1 MRSSEVNYDYDKSLP
16 TDEASFG
23 YIEDEFSTSSD
34 LVDATFSVM
43 PILLGL
49 VAVVFVA
56 VVIFIVYA
64 QARNSRKIKSSG
76 LDPITFETDLKTKL
90 AQSNLLAPK
99 QSLEAKLEELTS
111 LRSRGVISNDEYL
124 QARQDLLKGW
134 GEG

>member
-1 MRSSEVNYDYDKSLP
+1 MRSSEVNYDYDESLP

-23 YIEDEFSTSSD
+23 YIEDEFSTGSD

-64 QARNSRKIKSSG
+64 QARNSRKIKDAG

-134 GEG
+134 DEG

>member
-1 MRSSEVNYDYDKSLP
+1 MRSSEVNYDYDESLP

-64 QARNSRKIKSSG
+64 QARNSRKIKSAS
-76 LDPITFETDLKTKL
+76 LDPITLETDLKTKL

-99 QSLEAKLEELTS
+99 QSLETKLEELTS

>member
-64 QARNSRKIKSSG
+64 QARNARKIKSAG

-99 QSLEAKLEELTS
+99 QSLESKLEELTS